1 MRWLLAACVGLVAIG
16 CRHVPPK
23 LAAANSSPV
32 IVESVRLEG
41 FDVLPPDVRERVE
54 RELPIRAGEALTD
67 EIEQKTGD
75 RAVEILQ
82 NNGYP
87 YGQVALEKEPV
98 DATHMRVTI
107 RAQPG
112 TLGYFGRIDI
122 AGNRR
127 VDDVI
132 IRRRLAYAPG
142 DLFRRS
148 AIERTQQRI
157 GTLGLFKS
165 VEIRAQDI
173 TNQPAEIPTLITVQ
187 EQNPWQWNL
196 AADYAAGDR
205 LGFDARISNLNFF
218 GAARRLDVH
227 GRVSAIER
235 TGDVSFM
242 QTEAWHPS
250 LSLALQARHREIDQS
265 AFFVTSRGG
274 QASVGWQWTRALA
287 TTFSY
292 VSAFERSDVDQ
303 TLGPIIGL
311 QDGMLNAWSAD
322 VDHRRVAAQ
331 PRSSLTLTS
340 LDAPPTQILAAHVEQ
355 AGGWMP
361 GTFNYFNLIG
371 SATHYRRAFDDRL
384 VFASRLRYGAIDPAG
399 AEADIPF
406 LKRFFLGGAD
416 EMRGWGVYELSPLS
430 ASGEPVGGKSLFTAT
445 GEVRFRITSRLTG
458 AVFAEAGTVWQDAW
472 TLRLRDLLYDAGPG
486 LRLQTP
492 FGLIRIDMGYQ
503 LKVLEGLRI
512 DGEPQH
518 SRWRFNFGV
527 GEAF

>member
-1 MRWLLAACVGLVAIG
+1 MRRALAALAVCMAAS
-16 CRHVPPK
+16 CTHTPPK
-23 LAAANSSPV
+23 VAADNLRPI
-32 IVESVRLEG
+32 IVDSVRYEG
-41 FDVLPPDVRERVE
+41 FDVLPAAARERLE
-54 RELPIRAGEALTD
+54 GELQIRAGEELTGD
-67 EIEQKTGD
+67 IEQKAGD

-87 YGQVALEKEPV
+87 YGQVAIAKEPV
-98 DATHMRVTI
+98 GATHTRVTI
-107 RAQPG
+107 RAEPG

-157 GTLGLFKS
+157 GALGLFKS

-196 AADYAAGDR
+196 SLDYAAGDR
-205 LGFDARISNLNFF
+205 LGFDGRVSNLNFF
-218 GAARRLDVH
+218 GAARRLDLH

-235 TGDVSFM
+235 TGDVALT

-250 LSLALQARHREIDQS
+250 LSLSLQARQREIDER
-265 AFFVTSRGG
+265 AFFVMSRGG

-292 VSAFERSDVDQ
+292 AAAFERSDVDE
-303 TLGPIIGL
+303 TLSPLLGL
-311 QDGMLNAWSAD
+311 QDGMLNAWSVD
-322 VDHRRVAAQ
+322 VDHRRAAAQ
-331 PRSSLTLTS
+331 PTSGLGVTS
-340 LDAPPTQILAAHVEQ
+340 LDTPTTQLLSAHVEQ

-361 GTFNYFNLIG
+361 GTFHYFNLIG
-371 SATHYRRAFDDRL
+371 DARHYRYALDDRL
-384 VFASRLRYGAIDPAG
+384 VFASRLRYGAIEPASV
-399 AEADIPF
+399 EADIPF
-406 LKRFFLGGAD
+406 LKRFFLGGPD
-416 EMRGWGVYELSPLS
+416 EMRGWGVFELSPLS
-430 ASGEPVGGKSLFTAT
+430 ESGEPVGGKSLFTAT
-445 GEVRFRITSRLTG
+445 GEVRVRVIPRVTA
-458 AVFAEAGTVWQDAW
+458 AVFVEAGSVWQDPW
-472 TLRLRDLLYDAGPG
+472 TLRFRDLLYDAGPG

-492 FGLIRIDMGYQ
+492 FGLLRIDMGYQ
-503 LKVLEGLRI
+503 LKVLPGLRI
-512 DGEPQH
+512 DGEPQK
-518 SRWRFNFGV
+518 SRWRFNFGI